1 MRHIVPAETSDDEG
15 EGLLVRRIKNG
26 TVIDHIDGGEALNV
40 VKILG
45 IVGTTLE
52 ALSIATNVPSRNM
65 GKKDIVKISNR
76 ELSKEE
82 VDRIAL
88 ISPRATIN
96 IIRNFKVCEKQG
108 VEIPTLIVGSVQ
120 CPNPG
125 CITRTQ
131 RADQKQVCGAP
142 RGERPAL
149 PLLRFR
155 HHKRPDQLYHIT
167 GSSRR

>member
-1 MRHIVPAETSDDEG
+1 M
-15 EGLLVRRIKNG
+15 RRIRNG

-45 IVGTTLE
+45 ITGTTQE

-65 GKKDIVKISNR
+65 GRKDIVKLANR

-96 IIRNFKVCEKQG
+96 IIRNFKVCEKKG
-108 VEIPTLIVGSVQ
+108 VEIPDPDRGA
-120 CPNPG
+120 CPLPESRAVSPIPMNPSGADSG
-125 CITRTQ
+125 CC
-131 RADQKQVCGAP
+131 QKGCTAVTA
-142 RGERPAL
+142 
-149 PLLRFR
+149 
-155 HHKRPDQLYHIT
+155 T
-167 GSSRR
+167 G

>member
-1 MRHIVPAETSDDEG
+1 MKNSESAEN

-45 IVGTTLE
+45 ITGTTQE

-65 GKKDIVKISNR
+65 GKKDIVKLNNR

-88 ISPRATIN
+88 IAPRATIN
-96 IIRNFKVCEKQG
+96 IIRNFKVFEKKG
-108 VEIPTLIVGSVQ
+108 VDTPTLIEGVVR

-125 CITRTQ
+125 CISNTHEPIRS
-131 RADQKQVCGAP
+131 K
-142 RGERPAL
+142 
-149 PLLRFR
+149 FR
-155 HHKRPDQLYHIT
+155 VQPNGLHCIYCDWVITKDITSHII
-167 GSSRR
+167 

>member
-1 MRHIVPAETSDDEG
+1 MKKQESPEN
-15 EGLLVRRIKNG
+15 EGLLVRRIQDG
-26 TVIDHIDGGEALNV
+26 TVIDHIAGGEALNV

-45 IVGTTLE
+45 ITGTTTE
-52 ALSIATNVPSRNM
+52 SLSIATNVLSGQM

-96 IIRNFKVCEKQG
+96 IIRDYKVCEKKG
-108 VEIPTLIVGSVQ
+108 VEIPDMIEGLVR

-125 CITRTQ
+125 CISNTNE
-131 RADQKQVCGAP
+131 P
-142 RGERPAL
+142 
-149 PLLRFR
+149 
-155 HHKRPDQLYHIT
+155 I
-167 GSSRR
+167 